1 MTTIIKNEDDYRT
14 LLNELK
20 TLLESS
26 PSEGTEEANRLEL
39 LAVLIDDYEN
49 RHFPIASTNPISAL
63 DFRMDQLGLSRRD
76 LEAYLGNKSKVS
88 EVLSRKTPL
97 TLSMIKA
104 LHSGLGIPADLLLQD
119 ADKYVEPERCLDWS
133 LFPIDEI
140 YKRGWISDPN
150 PTSATTIKE
159 LQALFL
165 PMGDLEYLQTY
176 FRKTSHIRGSRTT
189 DKFALLTWLAR
200 ILQKARALSKDTPS
214 YKGALSLDE
223 MKKIA
228 QISRNDNGVTEVIQH
243 LRNIGITVIVEP
255 HLPRTYLDGCAIL
268 TNPNAPVIALT
279 IRHDRLNNFW
289 YTLMH
294 ELAHISL
301 HLKSS
306 TNEYFD
312 DLDVP
317 YSENQDEQDADSLA
331 GEALIPENEWAI
343 SPARHLNSADAAH
356 HLANKLGIHPAIV
369 AGYMQFT
376 SKSYRILN
384 NLIGR
389 GEVLRHFVDN
399 VGVK

>member
-1 MTTIIKNEDDYRT
+1 MTTIIKNKDDYRT

-20 TLLESS
+20 ALLESD
-26 PSEGTEEANRLEL
+26 PAEGAEEANRLEL

-49 RHFPIASTNPISAL
+49 RHLPIASTDPISAL

-119 ADKYVEPERCLDWS
+119 ADTYIEPEPDLDWS
-133 LFPIDEI
+133 LFPIKEMH
-140 YKRGWISDPN
+140 KRGWVSDPD
-150 PTSATTIKE
+150 PTNSTTIKE
-159 LQALFL
+159 LLALFR
-165 PMGDLEYLQTY
+165 PIGAPEGLQTY
-176 FRKTSHIRGSRTT
+176 LRKTSYIRGSRTT
-189 DKFALLTWLAR
+189 DKFALLSWLAR
-200 ILQKARALSKDTPS
+200 VLQKAQALFNDIPS
-214 YKGALSLDE
+214 YDGTLSLDE
-223 MKKIA
+223 MTKIA
-228 QISRNDNGVTEVIQH
+228 QISRDDDGVTKVIQH
-243 LRNIGITVIVEP
+243 LKNIGITVVVEP
-255 HLPRTYLDGCAIL
+255 HFPRTYLDGCAIL

-289 YTLMH
+289 FTLMH

-306 TNEYFD
+306 TKEFFD
-312 DLDVP
+312 DLDIP
-317 YSENQDEQDADSLA
+317 YCESQAEQEADSLA
-331 GEALIPENEWAI
+331 GEALIPVSEWAI

-384 NLIGR
+384 NLTGR

-399 VGVK
+399 GGVK